1 MNLKRVLS
9 TRNSIIFTQILSYI
23 LILLIPIIFTGIV
36 YLVTVGTI
44 EQETNRANLAMLKQ
58 VQLNMDN
65 ILKDAER
72 LSFDIAFNPGIQLL
86 ATSQDNNWNSR
97 QYEVSQIVKE
107 FKRMNITNG
116 YIDDFYVYFK
126 NLDAVI
132 SSTAASRSNYMYPV
146 LVKNDIRY
154 EQWIDTLQH
163 AYSGRYISMSDQKNS
178 MEDSEALAYMRSIPI
193 TNSEKPLATVV
204 VQLNQERFT
213 EMIQNIQLAQ
223 YGSIFILDNDNNI
236 LTSTASFSL
245 SDILQA
251 DELERNDN
259 ILVKGQGKNSLIISY
274 SKSDVSK
281 LKYVSIVRRDIVME
295 KSEFTEKLMIASII
309 LCLIFGGAVS
319 VLLAWRNYNP
329 VRNLVRIVQNGKIK
343 SSYDRSSNEYQF
355 IYEAIQ
361 DALQEK
367 EKINLKLKQ
376 QSSVVRAD
384 FLQKLLKGTFGHIS
398 VHHNAFYALDMQF
411 ISDDFIVVLLSIEDK
426 GKLIPLGIGD
436 DFEAKSKLP
445 SFVITNVFEELLGPG
460 YKNFVTEIDEKIVF
474 LVNLQAPEAVD
485 HVQELTSITEELQ
498 GFFGRYYDLS
508 LTASI
513 SDAHTGIR
521 GMQEAYQEAAEAH
534 EYKLIAG
541 NGKIISFQSLKYNV
555 RDYFYPL
562 EKEQKLVNCIKSGE
576 FEKGKQ
582 LLDDIIRSNFKDG
595 TPTAE
600 MTRYFMFDLASTV
613 VKTVK
618 EIAADE
624 PVEQLFE
631 CETVAELQTEITNT
645 LLSVCKRIQSKIG
658 NRFYEMSRNIIQF
671 VNNHYGE
678 VTLNV
683 AMIADHLGITPSY
696 MSKLFKEQTGET
708 LPDYINKVRLE
719 KAKVLLKDEKLN
731 ISDAAV
737 KVGYLNSNAL
747 IRSFK
752 KYEGVT
758 PGKYKESG

>member
-1 MNLKRVLS
+1 MNVKGVLRN
-9 TRNSIIFTQILSYI
+9 RNSIIFPQILSYI

-36 YLVTVGTI
+36 YFVTVRTI

-72 LSFDIAFNPGIQLL
+72 LSFDIAFNPDIQLL
-86 ATSQDNNWNSR
+86 ATSQETNWNNK
-97 QYEVSQIVKE
+97 QYEVSQIVKD

-116 YIDDFYVYFK
+116 YINDFYVYLK
-126 NLDAVI
+126 NLDGVI
-132 SSTAASRSNYMYPV
+132 SSTAASRSNYMYPI
-146 LVKNDIRY
+146 LANNDIGY
-154 EQWIDTLQH
+154 EQWIDTLQNV
-163 AYSGRYISMSDQKNS
+163 YNGRYISIGNKTYSNENS
-178 MEDSEALAYMRSIPI
+178 GALAYMRSIPLS
-193 TNSEKPLATVV
+193 NSEKSLATIVI
-204 VQLNQERFT
+204 QFNKERFT

-223 YGSIFILDNDNNI
+223 YGSIFILDMDNSI
-236 LTSTASFSL
+236 LASTASFQL
-245 SDILQA
+245 SDILQV
-251 DELERNDN
+251 DELSDSDGM
-259 ILVKGQGKNSLIISY
+259 LVKGQGKDSFIISFT
-274 SKSDVSK
+274 KSDVSK
-281 LKYVSIVRRDIVME
+281 LKYVSIVRREIVME

-319 VLLAWRNYNP
+319 VFLAWRNYNP
-329 VRNLVRIVQNGKIK
+329 VRNLIHFVQNGKIK
-343 SSYDRSSNEYQF
+343 NAYDRSRNEYQF

-367 EKINLKLKQ
+367 EKINLRLKQ

-384 FLQKLLKGTFGHIS
+384 FLQKLLKGKFGNIS

-411 ISDDFIVVLLSIEDK
+411 VSGDFVVVLLSIEDK
-426 GKLIPLGIGD
+426 GKLISLETGD

-445 SFVITNVFEELLGPG
+445 CFVITNVFEELLGQR

-474 LVNLQAPEAVD
+474 IVNLQEPEAAD
-485 HVQELTSITEELQ
+485 HVQELVNITEKLQ
-498 GFFGRYYDLS
+498 SFFGKYYNMV
-508 LTASI
+508 LTVSI
-513 SDAHTGIR
+513 SNAHTGIH
-521 GMQEAYQEAAEAH
+521 GMQEAYQEAVEAL

-541 NGKIISFQSLKYNV
+541 NGKIISFQSLKNNV

-582 LLDDIIRSNFKDG
+582 LLDDIIRSNFMDG

-618 EIAADE
+618 EISSAE
-624 PVEQLFE
+624 PVEKLFE
-631 CETVAELQTEITNT
+631 CETIAELQVEITNT
-645 LLSVCKRIQSKIG
+645 LSSVCKRIQLKAG
-658 NRFYEMSRNIIQF
+658 NRSYELSRSIIEF
-671 VNNHYGE
+671 VNSHYGE

-683 AMIADHLGITPSY
+683 AMIAENLGITPSY

-719 KAKVLLKDEKLN
+719 KAKGLLRDKKLN

-752 KYEGVT
+752 KYEGIT
-758 PGKYKESG
+758 PGKYKE

>member
-1 MNLKRVLS
+1 MNVKRVLN

-36 YLVTVGTI
+36 YFVTVRTI

-72 LSFDIAFNPGIQLL
+72 LSFDIAFNPDIQLL
-86 ATSQDNNWNSR
+86 ATSQETNWNNK
-97 QYEVSQIVKE
+97 QYEVSQILKD

-116 YIDDFYVYFK
+116 YINNFYVYLK

-132 SSTAASRSNYMYPV
+132 SSTAASRSNYMYSV
-146 LVKNDIRY
+146 LVNNDIRY
-154 EQWIDTLQH
+154 AQWIDTLQNV
-163 AYSGRYISMSDQKNS
+163 YSGRYISIGNKTNS
-178 MEDSEALAYMRSIPI
+178 NEDSGALAYMRSIPI
-193 TNSEKPLATVV
+193 SNSEKSLATIVI
-204 VQLNQERFT
+204 LFNKERFT
-213 EMIQNIQLAQ
+213 EMIQNIQSAQ
-223 YGSIFILDNDNNI
+223 YGSIFILDKDNNI
-236 LTSTASFSL
+236 LTSTASFHL
-245 SDILQA
+245 SDILQV
-251 DELERNDN
+251 DELSDSDN
-259 ILVKGQGKNSLIISY
+259 MLVKGQGKDSLIISY
-274 SKSDVSK
+274 TKSDVSK
-281 LKYVSIVRRDIVME
+281 LKYVSIVRREIVME

-319 VLLAWRNYNP
+319 VLLTWRNYNP
-329 VRNLVRIVQNGKIK
+329 VRNLIRIVQNGKIK
-343 SSYDRSSNEYQF
+343 NSYDRSSNEYQF

-384 FLQKLLKGTFGHIS
+384 FLQKLLKGKFGNIS

-411 ISDDFIVVLLSIEDK
+411 ISGDFIVVLLSIEDK
-426 GKLIPLGIGD
+426 GKLISLGIGD

-445 SFVITNVFEELLGPG
+445 SFVITNVFEELLGQR

-474 LVNLQAPEAVD
+474 LVNLQDPEAVD
-485 HVQELTSITEELQ
+485 HVQELVNITEELQ
-498 GFFGRYYDLS
+498 SFFRKYYNLI
-508 LTASI
+508 LTVSI
-513 SDAHTGIR
+513 SDAHTGIH
-521 GMQEAYQEAAEAH
+521 GMQEAYQEAVEAL

-582 LLDDIIRSNFKDG
+582 LLDDIIRSNFIDG

-618 EIAADE
+618 EISAAE
-624 PVEQLFE
+624 PVEKLFE
-631 CETVAELQTEITNT
+631 CETVAELQVEITNT
-645 LLSVCKRIQSKIG
+645 LSSVCKLIQSKTG
-658 NRFYEMSRNIIQF
+658 NRSYELTRCIIEF
-671 VNNHYGE
+671 VNSHYGE
-678 VTLNV
+678 GTLNL
-683 AMIADHLGITPSY
+683 AMIAENLGITPNY
-696 MSKLFKEQTGET
+696 MSKLFKEQTGEA

-719 KAKVLLKDEKLN
+719 KAKVLLRDEKLN

-758 PGKYKESG
+758 PGKYKE

>member
-1 MNLKRVLS
+1 MNVKRVLS
-9 TRNSIIFTQILSYI
+9 TKNSIIFPQILSYI

-36 YLVTVGTI
+36 YFVTVRTI

-72 LSFDIAFNPGIQLL
+72 LSFDIAFNPDIQLL
-86 ATSQDNNWNSR
+86 ANSQETNWINK
-97 QYEVSQIVKE
+97 QYEVSQIVKD

-116 YIDDFYVYFK
+116 YIDNFYVYFK

-132 SSTAASRSNYMYPV
+132 SSTAASRSNYMYPI
-146 LVKNDIRY
+146 LANKDIEY
-154 EQWIDTLQH
+154 EQWIDTLQN
-163 AYSGRYISMSDQKNS
+163 AYSGRYISIGNKADST
-178 MEDSEALAYMRSIPI
+178 EDSGALAYMRSIPI
-193 TNSEKPLATVV
+193 SNSEKPLATIVI
-204 VQLNQERFT
+204 LFNKERFT
-213 EMIQNIQLAQ
+213 EMIQNIQSAQ
-223 YGSIFILDNDNNI
+223 YGSTFILDEDNGI
-236 LTSTASFSL
+236 LASTASFHL
-245 SDILQA
+245 SDILQV
-251 DELERNDN
+251 DELKSSDN
-259 ILVKGQGKNSLIISY
+259 MLVKGKGKESLIISY
-274 SKSDVSK
+274 TKSDVSK
-281 LKYVSIVRRDIVME
+281 LKYVSIVRREIVME

-319 VLLAWRNYNP
+319 VLLTWRNYNP
-329 VRNLVRIVQNGKIK
+329 VRNLIRIVQNGKIK
-343 SSYDRSSNEYQF
+343 NSYDRSSNEYEF

-361 DALQEK
+361 EALQEK
-367 EKINLKLKQ
+367 EQINQKLKQ

-384 FLQKLLKGTFGHIS
+384 FLQKLLKGKFGNIS

-411 ISDDFIVVLLSIEDK
+411 ISGDFIVVLLSIEDK
-426 GKLIPLGIGD
+426 GKLISLGIGD

-445 SFVITNVFEELLGPG
+445 SFVITNVFEELLGQG
-460 YKNFVTEIDEKIVF
+460 YKNFVTEIDEKLVF
-474 LVNLQAPEAVD
+474 LVNLGDPESVD
-485 HVQELTSITEELQ
+485 HVQKLVNITEELQ
-498 GFFGRYYDLS
+498 GFFEKYYNMT
-508 LTASI
+508 LTISI
-513 SDAHTGIR
+513 SDPHTGIH
-521 GMQEAYQEAAEAH
+521 GMQEAYQEAAEAL

-541 NGKIISFQSLKYNV
+541 TGKIISFQNLKNNV

-576 FEKGKQ
+576 FEKAKQ
-582 LLDDIIRSNFKDG
+582 LLDDIIRSNFMDG

-600 MTRYFMFDLASTV
+600 MTRYFMFDLASTI

-618 EIAADE
+618 EIYAAE
-624 PVEQLFE
+624 PVEKLFE
-631 CETVAELQTEITNT
+631 CETVAELQEEITNT
-645 LLSVCKRIQSKIG
+645 LSSVCERIQSKAG
-658 NRFYEMSRNIIQF
+658 NRSYELSRSIIEF
-671 VNNHYGE
+671 VNSHYGE

-683 AMIADHLGITPSY
+683 AMIAENLGITPNY
-696 MSKLFKEQTGET
+696 MSKLFKEQTGEP

-719 KAKVLLKDEKLN
+719 KAKVLLRDEKLN

-758 PGKYKESG
+758 PGKYKE

>member
-1 MNLKRVLS
+1 MNVKRVLN

-36 YLVTVGTI
+36 YFVTVRTI
-44 EQETNRANLAMLKQ
+44 EQETNRANLAMLKL

-72 LSFDIAFNPGIQLL
+72 LSFDIAFNPDIQLL
-86 ATSQDNNWNSR
+86 ATSQETNWNNK
-97 QYEVSQIVKE
+97 QYEVSQIVKD

-116 YIDDFYVYFK
+116 YIDNFYVYFK

-132 SSTAASRSNYMYPV
+132 SSTTASRSNYMYSN
-146 LVKNDIRY
+146 LVNNDLRY
-154 EQWIDTLQH
+154 EQWIDTLQN
-163 AYSGRYISMSDQKNS
+163 AYSGRYISIGNKTNS
-178 MEDSEALAYMRSIPI
+178 NEDSGALAYMRSIPI
-193 TNSEKPLATVV
+193 SNWEKSLATIVIL
-204 VQLNQERFT
+204 LNKERFT
-213 EMIQNIQLAQ
+213 EMIQNIQSAQ
-223 YGSIFILDNDNNI
+223 YGSIFILDQDNNI
-236 LTSTASFSL
+236 LASTASFHL
-245 SDILQA
+245 SDILQV
-251 DELERNDN
+251 DELNRSDN
-259 ILVKGQGKNSLIISY
+259 MLVKGTGKDSLIISY
-274 SKSDVSK
+274 TKSDVSK
-281 LKYVSIVRRDIVME
+281 LKYVSIVRREIVME

-319 VLLAWRNYNP
+319 VLLTWRNYNP
-329 VRNLVRIVQNGKIK
+329 VRNLIRIVQNGKIK
-343 SSYDRSSNEYQF
+343 NPYDRSSNEYQF

-367 EKINLKLKQ
+367 EKINLKLIQ

-384 FLQKLLKGTFGHIS
+384 FLQKLLKGKFGNIS

-411 ISDDFIVVLLSIEDK
+411 ISGDFIVVLLSIEDK
-426 GKLIPLGIGD
+426 GKLISLGIGD

-445 SFVITNVFEELLGPG
+445 SFVITNVFEELLGQR

-474 LVNLQAPEAVD
+474 LVNLQDPEAVD
-485 HVQELTSITEELQ
+485 HVQELVNITEELQ
-498 GFFGRYYDLS
+498 SFFGKYYNMI
-508 LTASI
+508 LTVSI
-513 SDAHTGIR
+513 SDAHSGIH
-521 GMQEAYQEAAEAH
+521 GMQEAYQEAVEAL

-582 LLDDIIRSNFKDG
+582 LLDDIIRSNFIDG

-618 EIAADE
+618 EISAAE
-624 PVEQLFE
+624 PVEKLFE
-631 CETVAELQTEITNT
+631 CETVAELQAEITNT
-645 LLSVCKRIQSKIG
+645 LSLVCKHIQSKTG
-658 NRFYEMSRNIIQF
+658 NRSYELSRSIIEF
-671 VNNHYGE
+671 VNSRYGE
-678 VTLNV
+678 VTLNI
-683 AMIADHLGITPSY
+683 AMIAENLGITPSY

-719 KAKVLLKDEKLN
+719 KAKVLLREEKLN

-758 PGKYKESG
+758 PGKYKE